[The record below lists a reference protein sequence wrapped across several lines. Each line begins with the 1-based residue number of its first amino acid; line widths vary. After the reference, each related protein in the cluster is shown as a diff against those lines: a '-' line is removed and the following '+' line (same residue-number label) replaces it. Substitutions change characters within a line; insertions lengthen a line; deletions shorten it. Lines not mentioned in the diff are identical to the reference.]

1 MELVVENEKDTRL
14 DRIDYQ
20 NLGFGRYFSDNVF
33 ISEYRNGKWSEGEII
48 PYGELPFEPGM
59 STLHYGQSIFEG
71 LKAYKDFNKGGVNI
85 FRPGMNAKRLNNSA
99 RRMCI
104 EEFPEENFVDAVCQI
119 VQKDKIFLPQEK
131 GQSLYI
137 RPIVFGDGNFLGVHS
152 SPTFKFIIM
161 TSPVGSYYDSGMEPV
176 KILVTHEYARTVEG
190 GLGMAKTAANYAASL
205 YAGRMAKQ
213 NGFQQ
218 VLWLDGRERKYI
230 DEVGAM
236 NIVFVIDGELITPPL
251 DSGTILPGITRDTVI
266 QLAKEWGMPVREYR
280 ISIDEVW
287 EAHRNGKLNECFGTG
302 TAATISPVG
311 LLSYKGESITINN
324 GEIGEISKRMFDT
337 ITSIQHGLIEDT
349 HNWNLHLNI

>member
-1 MELVVENEKDTRL
+1 MDLVVDNEKDARL
-14 DRIDYQ
+14 ERIDFN
-20 NLGFGRYFSDNVF
+20 NLGFGRYFSDHVYVSDFN
-33 ISEYRNGKWSEGEII
+33 NGKWSDGEVV
-48 PYGELPFEPGM
+48 PYANMPFAPGM

-71 LKAYKDFNKGGVNI
+71 LKAYKDFKKGGLNI
-85 FRPGMNAKRLNNSA
+85 FRPNMNAKRLNNSA

-104 EEFPEENFVDAVCQI
+104 EEFPEEQFIDALCQV
-119 VQKDKIFLPQEK
+119 VQTDKIFLPQEK

-137 RPIVFGDGNFLGVHS
+137 RPLVFGDSNFLGVHS
-152 SPTFKFIIM
+152 SPTFKFLIM
-161 TSPVGSYYDSGMEPV
+161 TCPVASYYESGLAPV

-205 YAGRMAKQ
+205 YAGRMAKEQ
-213 NGFQQ
+213 GFQQ
-218 VLWLDGRERKYI
+218 VLWLDGSQKKYI

-236 NIVFVIDGELITPPL
+236 NIFFVIGDEVITPPL

-266 QLAKEWGMPVREYR
+266 QLAKQWGLKVNEYR

-287 EAHRNGKLNECFGTG
+287 EAHKNGNLKEVFGTG

-324 GEIGEISKRMFDT
+324 NEIGKISAKLYDH
-337 ITSIQHGLIEDT
+337 ITGIQHGLIEDT
-349 HNWNLHLNI
+349 NNWNLHLDI